1 MSTIKTQISVKSSGD
16 GVVDESEWK
25 PTLLTN
31 SVGPALGAYK
41 QLLATGGNDLAVPT
55 GSMGMVI
62 MPPSASTAVLKLKG
76 GSGGG
81 TGFAL
86 RAGYAT
92 ALPLPTGTVGVHI
105 DSSIQESVYI
115 HWG

>member
-16 GVVDESEWK
+16 GVEEESEWK

-31 SVGPALGAYK
+31 TVGAAVGAYK
-41 QLLATGGNDLAVPT
+41 QLLATGGNDLSVPT
-55 GSMGMVI
+55 GSMNMVI
-62 MPPSASTAVLKLKG
+62 MPPAASTAVLKLKG
-76 GSGGG
+76 GAGE

-86 RAGYAT
+86 RSGYPSAI
-92 ALPLPTGTVGVHI
+92 PLPTGTANVHI
-105 DSSIQESVYI
+105 DSSIRELVYI